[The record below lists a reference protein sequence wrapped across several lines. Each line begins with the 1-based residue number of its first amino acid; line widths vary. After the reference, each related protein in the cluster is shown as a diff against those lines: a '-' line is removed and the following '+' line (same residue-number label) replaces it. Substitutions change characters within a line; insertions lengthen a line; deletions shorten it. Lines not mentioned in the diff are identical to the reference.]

1 MPWYADEEE
10 EEEEIA
16 SELPV
21 KAAKE
26 EVVVEPAD
34 ETENEDSANVSKNRS
49 VITR

>member
-1 MPWYADEEE
+1 MPWFADEDEEE
-10 EEEEIA
+10 VA

-34 ETENEDSANVSKNRS
+34 ETEDGDSANVSKNGS